1 MTVKNLNKIIVT
13 SFAVAVIS
21 ITAHVTLN
29 EVTVTQTGLP
39 NVPDSVVVVNLQH
52 TCEAIYEP
60 ARAHFKRPIYISSAF
75 RSERVNSAVGG
86 AQRSQHLRGEAID
99 LDADVWGGL
108 TNRQLYQFIFD
119 SLEYD
124 QLIMEGGPQGWV
136 HVSYRRNGKN
146 RNKAFA
152 IQ

>member
-13 SFAVAVIS
+13 SFAAAVIS

-39 NVPDSVVVVNLQH
+39 NVPDSAVVINLKH

-60 ARAHFKRPIYISSAF
+60 SRAHFKRPIYISSGF

-136 HVSYRRNGKN
+136 HVSYRCNGKN